1 MQIDNYNVY
10 DMEESII
17 ASGFPMKHHYDAKD
31 FSIETSELLFGWQ
44 DEELTED
51 NSRHYKRI
59 CKLSNTPLC
68 SGHANALSGI
78 VVSVNITATVKW
90 WEQFQ
95 RYHFKQ
101 IVSSM
106 SSMHRLRTM
115 MKEDTIRFNDKTDPE
130 VIEKFKSLIN
140 DPNVDDET
148 LAYSCP
154 MGLELTARITT
165 NYLQLKTMYFQRKTH
180 KLEEWRIMCD
190 WIEKLPL
197 AKELITGE

>member
-17 ASGFPMKHHYDAKD
+17 ASGFPMKHYYDAED

-130 VIEKFKSLIN
+130 VIAKFKSLIN

>member
-17 ASGFPMKHHYDAKD
+17 ASGFPKKHHYDAED

-59 CKLSNTPLC
+59 CKLSNTPIG

-78 VVSVNITATVKW
+78 IVSANITATVKW

-115 MKEDTIRFNDKTDPE
+115 MTEDTIRFNDKTDPE